1 MSEFVPVSTVID
13 FYTLDEC
20 EVLLGY
26 LEGFEGVRQP
36 GSTASRSFH
45 HGWRNG
51 LVDAGLVE
59 ADEAQI
65 QLKSELGGE
74 PLSCSSPHSKLH

>member
-1 MSEFVPVSTVID
+1 MSEFVPVSTAID

-26 LEGFEGVRQP
+26 LEGFEGGRPP
-36 GSTASRSFH
+36 GSTASRSFQ

-59 ADEAQI
+59 ADEAQL
-65 QLKSELGGE
+65 QLRRELGGE
-74 PLSCSSPHSKLH
+74 PRSCSSRNIKLH